1 MHNKT
6 PKSIVPDGDG
16 TMRVAIKLVFPDAR
30 HHLCAW
36 NLHKNCYE
44 NVKNKDFSEDFEK
57 KLYANF
63 TQDEFEYFLEGYCC
77 KTWACKQ
84 QVGNKN
90 ICE

>member
-16 TMRVAIKLVFPDAR
+16 AMRVAIKLVFPDAR

-36 NLHKNCYE
+36 HLHKNFYE

-57 KLYANF
+57 TLYANF

-77 KTWACKQ
+77 KT
-84 QVGNKN
+84 
-90 ICE
+90 